1 MEVTSKVISING
13 PDHSSCDVKVVHEQ
27 RLDLERLDV
36 VVAHPVGSVEG
47 VRSPVAV
54 VSHDGPILGISTGEP
69 RQRVIVK
76 GLLDLLEAPDTCDT
90 KVDILRLTII
100 VLADEY

>member
-1 MEVTSKVISING
+1 M
-13 PDHSSCDVKVVHEQ
+13 
-27 RLDLERLDV
+27 
-36 VVAHPVGSVEG
+36 VAIVDDGRPVLG
-47 VRSPVAV
+47 VCA
-54 VSHDGPILGISTGEP
+54 GQP
-69 RQRVIVK
+69 RQGIVVE